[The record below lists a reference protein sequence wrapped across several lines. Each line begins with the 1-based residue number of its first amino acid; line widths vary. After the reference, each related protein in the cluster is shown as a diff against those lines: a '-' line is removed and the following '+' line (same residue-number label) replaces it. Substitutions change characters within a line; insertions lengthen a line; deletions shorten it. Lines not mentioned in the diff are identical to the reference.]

1 MSIYNGLIA
10 RNCAPKG
17 AASIGVFNGNGRR
30 VGRIPLGS
38 LSLPAD
44 LGQKRYSFGCLSD
57 IHIQYTTGTADLQ
70 NALTWLCQTEG
81 VDFITVSGDLTQ
93 SGTAAHLKTYA
104 DCVDAYARRAD
115 GTAVPVYAA
124 GGNHEARETG
134 VETVLPAGIGLPLY
148 YTVSGEADTEGAT
161 ATTPGRNFHS
171 DAVGQDMFIFL
182 SVLHKDQ
189 SAYNGV
195 QGVPLFGTGDD
206 YTGTGNTAFPSRTV
220 LTWLYQVLEKNRD
233 RRCFLFQ
240 HIRPYDATGNYYG
253 IYSYD
258 LWGSGSNR
266 KQDAVVFESF
276 LTHYKNILHFHGHS
290 HLRLGLQELVE
301 GSGDGDVTKN
311 CNVDRK
317 IGSADTGWSI
327 HVPSLTVPRTGDA
340 SGAASRQ
347 ELYAES
353 EGYVVDVYDKYIIL
367 RGRKFQTA
375 TDDSINSTESSQ
387 TTDYTGTYSPGYFL
401 PVATYCLDTGFTAV
415 EAGTYTDSTG
425 IVMTDDSEND
435 EEEEPLLTGITAA
448 YSGGSVAAGTT
459 LDQLTGITVTAS
471 YSDGST
477 ATVTDYTL
485 SGTLTAGQDN
495 QVTVTYQGQTATFT
509 VTVEAEPGGTETETE
524 TEIEL
529 TWTQAKLAYTV
540 GSEATSTTGTSAYP
554 YAHSQKITME
564 AGSTYKV
571 TTGEISTLKD
581 TLGKWNYR
589 IVFVDD
595 GNIVRATTGLL
606 AENTDNVTVENIVT
620 DPTFENGSDV
630 SLATGFY
637 IREYTAGSTGG
648 NIGNPVS
655 VGMAALTHLYKIG

>member
-30 VGRIPLGS
+30 VGKIPLGS

-44 LGQKRYSFGCLSD
+44 LGQKQYSFGCLSD

-104 DCVDAYARRAD
+104 DCVDTYARRAD

-124 GGNHEARETG
+124 GGNHEARETS

-171 DAVGQDMFIFL
+171 DAVGQDVFVFL
-182 SVLHKDQ
+182 SILHKDQ

-220 LTWLYQVLEKNRD
+220 MTWLYRVLEKNRD

-240 HIRPYDATGNYYG
+240 HIRPYDAAGNFYG

-301 GSGDGDVTKN
+301 GNGDGDVTKN

-340 SGAASRQ
+340 SGAASCQ
-347 ELYAES
+347 NLYAES

-401 PVATYCLDTGFTAV
+401 PVATYCLDTDFTTA

-435 EEEEPLLTGITAA
+435 DKDDKEEPSLTGITAA
-448 YSGGSVAAGTT
+448 YSGGPVAAGTT
-459 LDQLTGITVTAS
+459 LDQLTGITVTA
-471 YSDGST
+471 T
-477 ATVTDYTL
+477 
-485 SGTLTAGQDN
+485 
-495 QVTVTYQGQTATFT
+495 
-509 VTVEAEPGGTETETE
+509 
-524 TEIEL
+524 
-529 TWTQAKLAYTV
+529 
-540 GSEATSTTGTSAYP
+540 
-554 YAHSQKITME
+554 
-564 AGSTYKV
+564 
-571 TTGEISTLKD
+571 
-581 TLGKWNYR
+581 
-589 IVFVDD
+589 
-595 GNIVRATTGLL
+595 
-606 AENTDNVTVENIVT
+606 
-620 DPTFENGSDV
+620 
-630 SLATGFY
+630 
-637 IREYTAGSTGG
+637 
-648 NIGNPVS
+648 
-655 VGMAALTHLYKIG
+655 

>member
-104 DCVDAYARRAD
+104 DCVDTYARRAD

-171 DAVGQDMFIFL
+171 DAVGQDVFIFL

-240 HIRPYDATGNYYG
+240 HIRPYDATGNFYG

-425 IVMTDDSEND
+425 IVMTDDNN
-435 EEEEPLLTGITAA
+435 EEEELSLTGITAT

-459 LDQLTGITVTAS
+459 LDQLTGITVTAT

-524 TEIEL
+524 IEL

-564 AGSTYKV
+564 AGRTYKV
-571 TTGEISTLKD
+571 KTGEISTLKD

-620 DPTFENGSDV
+620 DPTFEDGSDV

-637 IREYTAGSTGG
+637 IREYTAGPTGG